1 MFTHKAFAH
10 EVLHMRCSR
19 VKCLHMRYI
28 CRFLAQFQK
37 NLFKIFA
44 NQASTP
50 SFCYLQYERWGEGL
64 EGFITGVEAW
74 ERGQGFDVLR
84 CGMKLSVHVCMTI
97 FYSEATFL

>member
-37 NLFKIFA
+37 NLFKIFT
-44 NQASTP
+44 NQASTRP
-50 SFCYLQYERWGEGL
+50 AFVTCSMKGGGKAWKDLSRVWRPGNEARALMYY
-64 EGFITGVEAW
+64 GVA
-74 ERGQGFDVLR
+74 
-84 CGMKLSVHVCMTI
+84 
-97 FYSEATFL
+97 